1 MTEAELLRSIGAR
14 RIVER
19 IQRLWGGHGELVR
32 VVLDDGRTAIV
43 KWARPPAAA
52 DASSTRKRRS
62 FDVEH
67 AFYRSFAARCD
78 HTCRVPALIAARSDA
93 REWVLVLEDLDA
105 AGYRGRVDEA
115 AGSALD
121 ASLRWLASFHA
132 RFLGEPAGALW
143 PVGTYWH
150 LDTRRDELANIADPA
165 VRAAAPALAA
175 QLASARYQTIV
186 HGDAKE
192 ANFCFAPD
200 GDVAAVDFQ
209 YTGRACGIVDVAYL
223 LHGRRDEP
231 SLDAYFR
238 HLRAAAKLDITELEA
253 EWRALYPIARRDFER
268 FLAGWRPR

>member
-32 VVLDDGRTAIV
+32 VLLDDGRTAIV
-43 KWARPPAAA
+43 KWARPPVAS
-52 DASSTRKRRS
+52 DAGSTRKRRS

-78 HTCRVPALIAARSDA
+78 DTCRVPALIAARSDA

-105 AGYRGRVDEA
+105 AGYRARVDEA
-115 AGSALD
+115 MGPALD
-121 ASLRWLASFHA
+121 AVLRWLARFHA
-132 RFLGEPAGALW
+132 RFLGEPPGALW
-143 PVGTYWH
+143 PIGTYWH
-150 LDTRRDELANIADPA
+150 LGTRRDELANIADPR
-165 VRAAAPALAA
+165 VRAAAPKLAQ

-192 ANFCFAPD
+192 ANFCFTREH
-200 GDVAAVDFQ
+200 DVAAVDFQ

-223 LHGRRDEP
+223 LHGRKGEAQ
-231 SLDAYFR
+231 LDAYFR
-238 HLRAAAKLDITELEA
+238 HLRAAVSKDISDLEA
-253 EWRALYPIARRDFER
+253 EWRALYPIAQRDFER